1 MTTGYPFTDQ
11 SWLEP
16 WSDCRFRTYVVPLTR
31 DACHCL
37 TDTAMN
43 GMALRA
49 LAKLTRSVAEIAQW
63 RHVRVRHEER
73 RERVL
78 DMRVEA
84 LAEMTR
90 EPPTDPSRRI
100 AARRLQVAARRR
112 ARAIREAAVRIQA
125 KARTWLLLMRMAR
138 PTISKL
144 PSAPSDEPTI
154 VPDVHSPNPPL
165 FVDNPALNE
174 HMRILNDC
182 LNDHM
187 RNLCWI
193 VGTFGTIQAGALI
206 SISSCACGLLGS
218 CGQAASATRQM
229 EPLMLLGAEA
239 CKVGLNVLRDPCQS
253 RKLFRIFQALAR
265 MESAGKR

>member
-1 MTTGYPFTDQ
+1 MTTGYPFHSQ

-16 WSDCRFRTYVVPLTR
+16 RSDCRFRTCVVALF
-31 DACHCL
+31 DAPDCL

-63 RHVRVRHEER
+63 RHVRLRHEER

-112 ARAIREAAVRIQA
+112 ARAIRKAAVWIQA

-144 PSAPSDEPTI
+144 PRAPSDEPTI
-154 VPDVHSPNPPL
+154 VPDVHSPNLPL

-174 HMRILNDC
+174 
-182 LNDHM
+182 HM

-206 SISSCACGLLGS
+206 SISSCACGLLG
-218 CGQAASATRQM
+218 QAAAATRQM
-229 EPLMLLGAEA
+229 EPLMQQIGAEA

>member
-1 MTTGYPFTDQ
+1 MTTGYPFHSQ

-16 WSDCRFRTYVVPLTR
+16 WSDCRFRTYVVALTP
-31 DACHCL
+31 DCL

-112 ARAIREAAVRIQA
+112 ARAIRKAAVRIQA

-154 VPDVHSPNPPL
+154 VPDVHSPIPPL

-174 HMRILNDC
+174 HMRDLKDY
-182 LNDHM
+182 M

-193 VGTFGTIQAGALI
+193 VGTFGTIHEAGALI
-206 SISSCACGLLGS
+206 RTLIQPVIRISCACG
-218 CGQAASATRQM
+218 QAAAATRQM
-229 EPLMLLGAEA
+229 EPLVQQLGAEA
-239 CKVGLNVLRDPCQS
+239 CRVGLNVLRDPCQS

>member
-1 MTTGYPFTDQ
+1 MTTGYPFHSQ

-16 WSDCRFRTYVVPLTR
+16 WSDCRFRTYVVALTP
-31 DACHCL
+31 DCL

-63 RHVRVRHEER
+63 RHVRLRHEER

-112 ARAIREAAVRIQA
+112 ARAIRKAAVWIQA

-154 VPDVHSPNPPL
+154 VPDVHSPNLPL

-174 HMRILNDC
+174 HMRNLNDC

-206 SISSCACGLLGS
+206 SISSCACGLLG
-218 CGQAASATRQM
+218 QAAAATRQM
-229 EPLMLLGAEA
+229 EPLMQQIGAEA